1 MNCRL
6 AAALSA
12 ALLIP
17 GTAFS
22 SGLTLYGVV
31 DTGLR
36 YSHTASEGTTADSLQ
51 MMSGQNAGSRFGFKG
66 GESLGSGWRVGF
78 KLENQF
84 ESDTGNEKGGRLFHR
99 QSTADVSSPYGTVTF
114 GRIGTFSS
122 AAGTYDL
129 FFGTGDAFDGGDG
142 LITGPYSFDT
152 RRNNTV
158 TYESSSAAGLT
169 GYLQYSF
176 SQGDEAPHES
186 GNERYLGAAA
196 AYRRGAL
203 NAVITAERVRYAAIT
218 GFGKR
223 EDKQVYGL
231 AGSYD
236 FGTFRLLGGLQYVTG
251 ADNLAGLWSEP
262 D

>member
-129 FFGTGDAFDGGDG
+129 FFRTGDAFDGGDG

-158 TYESSSAAGLT
+158 TYESPSAAGLT

-176 SQGDEAPHES
+176 SQAMKL
-186 GNERYLGAAA
+186 RM
-196 AYRRGAL
+196 R
-203 NAVITAERVRYAAIT
+203 
-218 GFGKR
+218 
-223 EDKQVYGL
+223 
-231 AGSYD
+231 AGMSD
-236 FGTFRLLGGLQYVTG
+236 TSVPPRPIVG
-251 ADNLAGLWSEP
+251 EP
-262 D
+262 

>member
-114 GRIGTFSS
+114 GRIGTFS
-122 AAGTYDL
+122 
-129 FFGTGDAFDGGDG
+129 
-142 LITGPYSFDT
+142 
-152 RRNNTV
+152 
-158 TYESSSAAGLT
+158 
-169 GYLQYSF
+169 
-176 SQGDEAPHES
+176 
-186 GNERYLGAAA
+186 
-196 AYRRGAL
+196 
-203 NAVITAERVRYAAIT
+203 
-218 GFGKR
+218 
-223 EDKQVYGL
+223 
-231 AGSYD
+231 
-236 FGTFRLLGGLQYVTG
+236 
-251 ADNLAGLWSEP
+251 
-262 D
+262 

>member
-114 GRIGTFSS
+114 GRIGTF
-122 AAGTYDL
+122 
-129 FFGTGDAFDGGDG
+129 FFRGRNVRPFLRDRGRFDGGRR

-158 TYESSSAAGLT
+158 TYESPSAAGLT

-196 AYRRGAL
+196 AYRRGA
-203 NAVITAERVRYAAIT
+203 
-218 GFGKR
+218 
-223 EDKQVYGL
+223 
-231 AGSYD
+231 
-236 FGTFRLLGGLQYVTG
+236 
-251 ADNLAGLWSEP
+251 
-262 D
+262 

>member
-129 FFGTGDAFDGGDG
+129 SSGPGTLLMAE
-142 LITGPYSFDT
+142 TGSLPAPIPLT
-152 RRNNTV
+152 R
-158 TYESSSAAGLT
+158 AAT
-169 GYLQYSF
+169 T
-176 SQGDEAPHES
+176 
-186 GNERYLGAAA
+186 R
-196 AYRRGAL
+196 
-203 NAVITAERVRYAAIT
+203 
-218 GFGKR
+218 
-223 EDKQVYGL
+223 
-231 AGSYD
+231 
-236 FGTFRLLGGLQYVTG
+236 
-251 ADNLAGLWSEP
+251 
-262 D
+262 